1 MTDSTQVIDSTI
13 ICTIITAIGT
23 IISGLIAWFVSRSS
37 TKAEIEKIK
46 ESWKREDIV
55 SSEKEFAEM
64 AETVGRYLQNSSNK
78 ILADASGMVNA
89 VRAKENGELAESL
102 DELHQSLISETIYGP
117 DIKKIG
123 KCLDEVVKKKREAQ
137 CHKEP
142 EAYRH
147 PKLHRLFCRLHVT
160 KICIF

>member
-78 ILADASGMVNA
+78 ILPMPQ
-89 VRAKENGELAESL
+89 EW
-102 DELHQSLISETIYGP
+102 
-117 DIKKIG
+117 
-123 KCLDEVVKKKREAQ
+123 
-137 CHKEP
+137 
-142 EAYRH
+142 
-147 PKLHRLFCRLHVT
+147 
-160 KICIF
+160 